1 MDLLVDSSEKTATNE
16 HEDEY
21 SDDEQLATVAVIE
34 DFDPLADM
42 HGPQAEL
49 EEDKG
54 QTSSDA
60 GLKGKEKAT
69 STRNKTGSAGIGTS
83 TRKNGATKSKA
94 PVRKIRY
101 ETKAAVRA
109 AHVKAVK
116 QRRGQ
121 KERRVTGD
129 RMKRK
134 NKSGKR

>member
-1 MDLLVDSSEKTATNE
+1 ME

-42 HGPQAEL
+42 HRPMGGS
-49 EEDKG
+49 EEDEE
-54 QTSSDA
+54 QARSD
-60 GLKGKEKAT
+60 GSFKGKSEASSTGKKT
-69 STRNKTGSAGIGTS
+69 SRTGISAS
-83 TRKNGATKSKA
+83 TRKNSATKSKA

-101 ETKAAVRA
+101 ETKAAARA

-121 KERRVTGD
+121 KERRVTSD

>member
-1 MDLLVDSSEKTATNE
+1 MLCLLVDPSTQIAANE
-16 HEDEY
+16 HEDAY

-34 DFDPLADM
+34 DFDPTAEM
-42 HGPQAEL
+42 HGPMNES
-49 EEDKG
+49 EEDGEKIEPR
-54 QTSSDA
+54 A
-60 GLKGKEKAT
+60 GSKGKEKAT
-69 STRNKTGSAGIGTS
+69 STRNKTGSTS
-83 TRKNGATKSKA
+83 TSARKSGATKSKT

-101 ETKAAVRA
+101 ETKAAARA

-129 RMKRK
+129 KMKRK